1 MGRYLTLSSSGL
13 HRGKSTVQ
21 SQQLPAHRSCLLSE
35 NQDDFCM
42 PLDTGSLHLSGPQR
56 SHTEAGNSSLSLKV
70 LGKNPAGPGDG
81 ETEDWRGDT
90 CTTGQSSGCQPGG
103 FPVHMPPCRADPG
116 GCLRFS
122 EPKTELSSGLRS
134 PLCHPEQL
142 KAKQHFISDI

>member
-42 PLDTGSLHLSGPQR
+42 PLDTGSLHLSGPQT

-70 LGKNPAGPGDG
+70 PGKNPAGPGDG

-90 CTTGQSSGCQPGG
+90 RTTGPSSSCRPGG
-103 FPVHMPPCRADPG
+103 FPVLGGGWRDHSPHATMQSRPQWVSQILRAENRTV
-116 GCLRFS
+116 LW
-122 EPKTELSSGLRS
+122 T
-134 PLCHPEQL
+134 
-142 KAKQHFISDI
+142 